1 MKKLLLILIAQIHWP
16 VKKSLENI
24 WLKDTHTQYNKSFI
38 RFIVDLR
45 AISRNENI
53 FNDISKWA
61 ECTDGNEAFN
71 FFKDFS
77 WRIYQ
82 RGSFSPEALGLYSLI
97 FSLIK
102 DLSIQNNDPMLYLV
116 AKNPDKYN
124 MWKKIFCVMCC

>member
-1 MKKLLLILIAQIHWP
+1 M
-16 VKKSLENI
+16 
-24 WLKDTHTQYNKSFI
+24 
-38 RFIVDLR
+38 
-45 AISRNENI
+45 ISRNENI
-53 FNDISKWA
+53 FNDINKWA

-77 WRIYQ
+77 WRIYL

-116 AKNPDKYN
+116 AKKPDKYN
-124 MWKKIFCVMCC
+124 YEKRFFVRCAVNTFSAAAFGTFISFMVIKHLK